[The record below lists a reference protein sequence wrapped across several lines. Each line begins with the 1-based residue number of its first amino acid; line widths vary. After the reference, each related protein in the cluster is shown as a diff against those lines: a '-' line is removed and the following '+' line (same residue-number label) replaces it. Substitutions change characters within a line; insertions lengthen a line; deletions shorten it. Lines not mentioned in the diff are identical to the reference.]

1 MLGLTAVLFVT
12 ALLPLPSVPGIRIS
26 RTLLMGVLTATGA
39 VLAYITAK
47 RFAGSDKG
55 RWVWLLIGFAGTV
68 DCLMFVLFLLPR
80 LLGMREMMNT
90 LAVVVTALIV
100 LSRIAVAIALFM
112 MVQLYRKTGLGF
124 GIERRDYAVMAF
136 LTVAGIVAVALSSSI
151 ARSQVSDSGLAR
163 DIQLIGFPLIP
174 ALALSSVLGVVVW
187 RYAKQM
193 GGGLVAKAWYSILLY
208 TALWLMRLV
217 LLGLLTY
224 LLDFTGANRPA
235 IASIASLIVLLAAEY
250 TLFLGASYQYEACTG
265 FMRLATPKV
274 QAAAAHGD

>member
-1 MLGLTAVLFVT
+1 
-12 ALLPLPSVPGIRIS
+12 
-26 RTLLMGVLTATGA
+26 
-39 VLAYITAK
+39 
-47 RFAGSDKG
+47 
-55 RWVWLLIGFAGTV
+55 
-68 DCLMFVLFLLPR
+68 
-80 LLGMREMMNT
+80 
-90 LAVVVTALIV
+90 
-100 LSRIAVAIALFM
+100 
-112 MVQLYRKTGLGF
+112 
-124 GIERRDYAVMAF
+124 
-136 LTVAGIVAVALSSSI
+136 
-151 ARSQVSDSGLAR
+151 
-163 DIQLIGFPLIP
+163 LIGFPLIP